1 MVFCNVIVQ
10 IAFLNDSK
18 RKIRSFSEGRI
29 QKLERNTM
37 NRRLFLRLPFK
48 DVVLEDSDK
57 RDSSLLQNESS
68 IGEYT
73 KPLVLSDVYH
83 LLRRLSFAPTY
94 DTASALVGKSA
105 AEAID
110 TLLGNA
116 TLPLE
121 NLPTWINDV
130 TENPK
135 GADIFTQNGIY
146 SRWSSQFANFQSWW
160 INRMINERMP
170 VSEKLTTFWSGH
182 FTSEFAFDD
191 NFIPP
196 QQLFRQYQAFY
207 NDKLGSFK
215 KMVFD
220 ITLDGAMLVYL
231 GGSLNVKGKPNENY
245 ARELMELFTT
255 GIGQYTEG
263 DIQEAA
269 RILTGWKVGLYNDE
283 PALNGYFA
291 PYFSPTLHDTGAK
304 QFLGATIPARDAD
317 SNTEYLVKTQEIQ
330 KLVDIL
336 FERRSDAIA
345 RFMARKL
352 YRFFIYS
359 NPNGSNEEF
368 ISELAKEF
376 KNNDFEIK
384 PTLKKLLTSELFFA
398 EENRGVQIKTPLEF
412 VVGLGRQL
420 GVSLNDP
427 VGQTRTLEQSLM
439 DPPNVAGWDGYRTWI
454 STKTYPARRKYAT
467 DVVNSMNDSQLLSFA
482 KQFPDYKDADKVTTA
497 IELYLLPKEISTGR
511 HTNYRD
517 DILLQKQPQ
526 YEWEAM
532 LNAGAPAARGIKALL
547 LALIKAP
554 DFQLC

>member
-1 MVFCNVIVQ
+1 MFCNVIVL

-48 DVVLEDSDK
+48 DVVLEDSDT
-57 RDSSLLQNESS
+57 RDSSLLQNVSS

-83 LLRRLSFAPTY
+83 LLRRLTFAPTY
-94 DTASALVGKSA
+94 DTASVLVGKTA

-110 TLLGNA
+110 SLLGNSV
-116 TLPLE
+116 LPLE

-160 INRMINERMP
+160 INRMINERMT

-231 GGSLNVKGKPNENY
+231 GGSLNIKGKPNENY
-245 ARELMELFTT
+245 ARELMELFTM

-304 QFLGATIPARDAD
+304 QFLGVTIPARDGD

-345 RFMARKL
+345 KFMARKL

-359 NPNGSNEEF
+359 NPNGGDEEF
-368 ISELAKEF
+368 ISELGKEF

-412 VVGLGRQL
+412 VVGMGRQL

-511 HTNYRD
+511 HINYRD
-517 DILLQKQPQ
+517 DVLLQKQPV